1 MNFVI
6 SLGMYICIF
15 LEMKLSIATDR
26 PVAIRHTTRPYP
38 NQRAQTYTTFL
49 TGSVDYL
56 VLANCGPRALSSDR
70 ISAEKQQEILSH
82 KTLSSLIAKNGP
94 LNQKISDV
102 LNYLRLLHVEA
113 KRDKEKQELKDY
125 RPQAIGETLAT

>member
-6 SLGMYICIF
+6 SLGMYTYMF
-15 LEMKLSIATDR
+15 PEMRLSIATDN

-38 NQRAQTYTTFL
+38 NQQAQAYTTFL

-56 VLANCGPRALSSDR
+56 VLNCGPRAPSSDR
-70 ISAEKQQEILSH
+70 ISWEKQQEILSH
-82 KTLSSLIAKNGP
+82 KALSSLTPQDGP
-94 LNQKISDV
+94 LAKTFSDV
-102 LNYLRLLHVEA
+102 LNQLRFLHVEA
-113 KRDKEKQELKDY
+113 KRDKEKQNLEDY